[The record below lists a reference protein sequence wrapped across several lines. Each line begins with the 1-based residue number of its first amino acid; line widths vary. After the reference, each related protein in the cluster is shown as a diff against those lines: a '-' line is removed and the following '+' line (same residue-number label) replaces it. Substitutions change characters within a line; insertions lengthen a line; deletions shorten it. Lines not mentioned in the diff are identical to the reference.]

1 MAIRVKI
8 IQNVSNQAIEIL
20 HQQGD
25 VDNAAGDVPYAKTGM
40 LRIMPT
46 KQVTIEE
53 ARVNLG
59 QLKNLEAKNL
69 LKVTD
74 SLV

>member
-1 MAIRVKI
+1 MAIRVKV
-8 IQNVSNQAIEIL
+8 IQNVSNQVIEIL
-20 HQQGD
+20 HQTGD
-25 VDNAAGDVPYAKTGM
+25 IVNAAGDVPYTKTGM

-53 ARVNLG
+53 ARIDLG
-59 QLKNLEAKNL
+59 QLQNLEAKNL

-74 SLV
+74 SVV